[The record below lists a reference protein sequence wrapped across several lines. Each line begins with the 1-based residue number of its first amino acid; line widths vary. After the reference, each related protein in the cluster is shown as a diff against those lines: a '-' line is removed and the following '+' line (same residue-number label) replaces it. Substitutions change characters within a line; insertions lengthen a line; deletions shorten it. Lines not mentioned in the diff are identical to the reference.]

1 MIQQKQTSSQSSRCH
16 FIPCFFMTLHEK
28 IAEYAQTWHYGTIRD
43 VAGFLH
49 ARPIMQRHA
58 LARCFEKICATPR
71 VFLKRETNEWV
82 NAVAHEDP
90 RALGDAVLSVR
101 RTRRNI
107 FLWACGNGH
116 LDVAQWMLSVEPSID
131 VRAFNDYA
139 FRQNNTSLPVGVQS
153 WRSRNGTLVASS

>member
-1 MIQQKQTSSQSSRCH
+1 
-16 FIPCFFMTLHEK
+16 MTLHEK

-71 VFLKRETNEWV
+71 VFLERETNKWV

-107 FLWACGNGH
+107 FLWACKNGHLDAAKWLLTVETDIDVRAQDDLAFRLACEEGH
-116 LDVAQWMLSVEPSID
+116 LDVAQWLISISISVGIRHRVQEDP
-131 VRAFNDYA
+131 AFAPNYPREA
-139 FRQNNTSLPVGVQS
+139 
-153 WRSRNGTLVASS
+153 